1 MAVAV
6 SPFAAPA
13 VLAVAAAALA
23 GLPASASRAARI
35 LLPGACVLAAA
46 LAAFGTRPAPDV
58 AADALARLLFV
69 LLAAV
74 VAALS
79 LAAALSPTQAIAAG
93 GRRLRFARA
102 GIPAAGAA
110 ALLAA
115 TLADA
120 AASLGALAV
129 LALAGAVLGAIVPGA
144 EAARDAVRRLVLV
157 SVAASV
163 GWLGLLLVAAGSTG
177 PGALMLLVAAG
188 ALGAAPAIVG
198 GVSQAAARL
207 PAPLAGA
214 MLLLPP
220 IAAAAP
226 LLRARAALPAGS
238 GAARLADALL
248 ILAGL
253 VSLAVGAAGAAPR
266 GADARIIA
274 PRIIAPR
281 IITARIIT
289 ARIITARIITALW
302 GPALFGWGLGSAAGL
317 QAGFAALV
325 AAAVAGFALLEAAP
339 CGAGPAR
346 TASLLAAASLP
357 PFGGFAALMLL
368 AEAALPT
375 RPVLGVVFLVVL
387 GAFSL
392 AVLGAFSLAALQ
404 ARDTAEA
411 AGSPPLLVAALAVS
425 VLLGVAM
432 PAPIADALVD
442 AAGLVAGGGS

>member
-102 GIPAAGAA
+102 AIPAAGAA
-110 ALLAA
+110 SLLAA

-129 LALAGAVLGAIVPGA
+129 LALAGAVLGAIVPGT

-253 VSLAVGAAGAAPR
+253 ASLAVGAAGAAWR

-274 PRIIAPR
+274 P
-281 IITARIIT
+281 RIIT

-357 PFGGFAALMLL
+357 PFGGFAALVLL

-392 AVLGAFSLAALQ
+392 AVLGAFSLAMLR